1 VRIVILLLS
10 IASLPAAVLD
20 VGGAPVTVEIA
31 SGPIDVG
38 QPALLRWITRAA
50 EAVTAYYGQFPLKT
64 EHVRV
69 LPVARE
75 NGVFDGTT
83 WGMRGGFTRIS
94 VGQRTT
100 QTELDRDWMMT
111 HEFVHLAFPDV
122 ADQHHWIE
130 EGLATYVE
138 PIARA
143 QAKQLSPDE
152 VWADMIRSLHQ
163 GEPEAGDRGLDHTHT
178 WGRTYWGGAL
188 FAFVA
193 DVKIRQQTSNRKGL
207 QDALQA
213 ILHQGGSIV
222 SSWPI
227 EKVWKT
233 GDAATRCT
241 VLTDL
246 YAAWKDK
253 PVKVDLDAM
262 WRDLGVSLHGRDVVY
277 DDHAPLAGVRKAI
290 LSDSGQSRP

>member
-10 IASLPAAVLD
+10 LASLPAAVLD

-38 QPALLRWITRAA
+38 RPALLRWVARAA
-50 EAVTAYYGQFPLKT
+50 EAVTAYYGQFPLRT
-64 EHVRV
+64 EHIRV
-69 LPVARE
+69 HPVAGE
-75 NGVFDGTT
+75 NGVFNGTT

-100 QTELDRDWMMT
+100 QAELDNDWMMT
-111 HEFVHLAFPDV
+111 HEFIHLAFPDV
-122 ADQHHWIE
+122 ADEHHWIE

-152 VWADMIRSLHQ
+152 VWADLIRSLHQ

-193 DVKIRQQTSNRKGL
+193 DVKIRQQTNNRKGL
-207 QDALQA
+207 QDALQG
-213 ILHQGGSIV
+213 IVHQGGTIV
-222 SSWPI
+222 STWPI
-227 EKVWKT
+227 EKVWKI
-233 GDAATRCT
+233 GDAATGCT
-241 VLTDL
+241 VLLDL
-246 YAAWKDK
+246 YMVWKDQ
-253 PVKVDLDAM
+253 PVKVDLNAM
-262 WRDLGVSLHGRDVVY
+262 WRDLGVSLHGREVVY
-277 DDHAPLAGVRKAI
+277 NDSAPLAGARKAI
-290 LSDSGQSRP
+290 LSGSENSRR